1 MFGDILLKIGAV
13 AFMVFFFGFC
23 IFIHELGH
31 FLAAKW
37 RGLHV
42 IAFSIG
48 FRKIW
53 SKKIGGVEYRI
64 GWIPF
69 GGYVEIPQVDAS
81 GEALDEDGKPLPK
94 AKPLDRMIA
103 VVAGPLFNILFGFA
117 LGTVVWICG
126 VPQDTPTLKEI
137 EVESIEEKSP
147 EYNAGLR
154 TGDVIYKLNGETF
167 DTTWNG
173 FVSKILFTIGE
184 VKLGVKRDGKEFE
197 VSYFPAVNKKIS
209 PEEGIAYPFFFPK
222 IPVYLYP
229 EKNSQLAELGIK
241 SGDRLILVDG
251 RKINELGDLSSI
263 LLFESNGK
271 PMTLTVLRD
280 GRELVFKDVKPTLL
294 KESDGS
300 EGGYYLRMSEN
311 PLLRVPKGS
320 PLEKAGLKKGDRIV
334 SLDGTKINEISDV
347 RSVIDKTQGKTL
359 KAVYERDGRRLETD
373 ITPVYVRYY
382 ALTGVNFAMLT
393 HPTPWA
399 QFENVIVMT
408 WKSLRGIGVSI
419 GKKLNL
425 TEKYT
430 TIEPKHMSGP
440 IGIGRYLYTS
450 VYYGSVIQGLMLV
463 VLITFNLGLLNL
475 LPIPVL
481 DGGHIVLAL
490 LEIIFRR
497 PMPQKILEPITI
509 GFVVLLVSFMLFVSF
524 YDVKKLATPL
534 IRSMEKDG
542 EQKTENVEQ
551 ESQNVNVK
559 AEPVKAN

>member
-1 MFGDILLKIGAV
+1 MLTDILLKIGAI

-81 GEALDEDGKPLPK
+81 GEAVDENGKPLPK

-117 LGTVVWICG
+117 LGTVIWICG

-154 TGDVIYKLNGETF
+154 QGDVIYKLNGEAF

-184 VKLGVKRDGKEFE
+184 VKLSVRRDGREFE
-197 VSYFPAVNKKIS
+197 VAYFPAVNRKIS
-209 PEEGIAYPFFFPK
+209 PAEGIAYPFFFPK

-229 EKNSQLAELGIK
+229 EKGSQLAKLGVK
-241 SGDRLILVDG
+241 DGDRLIMVNG
-251 RKINELGDLSSI
+251 KKINEVGDLSSI
-263 LLFESNGK
+263 LLFETDGK
-271 PMTLTVLRD
+271 PVTFTVQRGD
-280 GRELVFKDVKPTLL
+280 RELTFRGIELTPVKDA
-294 KESDGS
+294 DGT

-311 PLLRVPKGS
+311 PLLRVPENS
-320 PLEKAGLKKGDRIV
+320 PLEKAGLKKGDRLV
-334 SLDGTKINEISDV
+334 SLDGVKIQDIEDV
-347 RSVIDKTQGKTL
+347 RALLDRTAGKTL
-359 KAVYERDGRRLETD
+359 KAVYERDGKQLETE
-373 ITPVYVRYY
+373 ITPQYVRYY
-382 ALTGVNFAMLT
+382 DLTGVRFAMLQ

-399 QFENVIVMT
+399 QFENVLVMT
-408 WKSLRGIGVSI
+408 WKSLRGICVSI
-419 GKKLNL
+419 G
-425 TEKYT
+425 
-430 TIEPKHMSGP
+430 M
-440 IGIGRYLYTS
+440 
-450 VYYGSVIQGLMLV
+450 
-463 VLITFNLGLLNL
+463 
-475 LPIPVL
+475 
-481 DGGHIVLAL
+481 
-490 LEIIFRR
+490 
-497 PMPQKILEPITI
+497 
-509 GFVVLLVSFMLFVSF
+509 
-524 YDVKKLATPL
+524 
-534 IRSMEKDG
+534 
-542 EQKTENVEQ
+542 
-551 ESQNVNVK
+551 
-559 AEPVKAN
+559 

>member
-1 MFGDILLKIGAV
+1 MLTDILLKIGAI

-53 SKKIGGVEYRI
+53 SRKIGGVEYRI

-81 GEALDEDGKPLPK
+81 GEAVDENGKPLPK

-117 LGTVVWICG
+117 LGTVIWICG

-154 TGDVIYKLNGETF
+154 QGDVIYKLNGEAF

-184 VKLGVKRDGKEFE
+184 VKLSVRRDGREFE
-197 VSYFPAVNKKIS
+197 VAYFPAVNRKVS
-209 PEEGIAYPFFFPK
+209 PAEGIAYPFFFPK

-229 EKNSQLAELGIK
+229 EKGSQLAKLGVK
-241 SGDRLILVDG
+241 DGDRLIMVNG
-251 RKINELGDLSSI
+251 RKINEVGDLSSI
-263 LLFESNGK
+263 LLFETGGK
-271 PMTLTVLRD
+271 PVTFTVQRGD
-280 GRELVFKDVKPTLL
+280 RELTFRGIELTPVKDA
-294 KESDGS
+294 DGT

-311 PLLRVPKGS
+311 PLLRVPENS
-320 PLEKAGLKKGDRIV
+320 PLEKAGLKKGDRLV
-334 SLDGTKINEISDV
+334 SLDGVKIQDIEDV
-347 RSVIDKTQGKTL
+347 RALLDRTAGKTL
-359 KAVYERDGRRLETD
+359 KAVYERDGKQLETE
-373 ITPVYVRYY
+373 ITPQYVRYY
-382 ALTGVNFAMLT
+382 DLTGVRFAMLQ

-399 QFENVIVMT
+399 QFENVLVMT
-408 WKSLRGIGVSI
+408 WKSLRGICVSI
-419 GKKLNL
+419 GKKLKL
-425 TEKYT
+425 TEQYT

-450 VYYGSVIQGLMLV
+450 VYYGSVIQGLTLV

-481 DGGHIVLAL
+481 DGGHILLAL

-509 GFVVLLVSFMLFVSF
+509 GFVVLLISFMLFVSF

-534 IRSMEKDG
+534 IKSIEKN
-542 EQKTENVEQ
+542 KTPAVEKV
-551 ESQNVNVK
+551 EEAGNDK
-559 AEPVKAN
+559 AQPVPAN

>member
-1 MFGDILLKIGAV
+1 MLTDILLKIGAI

-81 GEALDEDGKPLPK
+81 GEAVDENGKPLPK

-117 LGTVVWICG
+117 LGTVIWICG

-154 TGDVIYKLNGETF
+154 QGDVIYKLNGEAF

-184 VKLGVKRDGKEFE
+184 VKLSVRRDGREFE
-197 VSYFPAVNKKIS
+197 VAYFPAVNRKIS
-209 PEEGIAYPFFFPK
+209 PAEGIAYPFFFPK

-229 EKNSQLAELGIK
+229 EKGSQLAKLGVK
-241 SGDRLILVDG
+241 DGDRLIMVNG
-251 RKINELGDLSSI
+251 KKINEVGDLSSI
-263 LLFESNGK
+263 LLFETDGK
-271 PMTLTVLRD
+271 PVTFTVQRGD
-280 GRELVFKDVKPTLL
+280 RELTFRGIELTPVEDA
-294 KESDGS
+294 DGT

-311 PLLRVPKGS
+311 PLLRVPENS
-320 PLEKAGLKKGDRIV
+320 PLEKAGLKKGDRLV
-334 SLDGTKINEISDV
+334 SLDGVKIQDIEDV
-347 RSVIDKTQGKTL
+347 RALLDRTAGKTL
-359 KAVYERDGRRLETD
+359 KAVYERDGKQLETE
-373 ITPVYVRYY
+373 ITPQYVRYY
-382 ALTGVNFAMLT
+382 DLTGVRFAMLQ

-399 QFENVIVMT
+399 QFENVLVMT
-408 WKSLRGIGVSI
+408 WKSLRGICVSI
-419 GKKLNL
+419 GKKLKL
-425 TEKYT
+425 TEQYT

-450 VYYGSVIQGLMLV
+450 VYYGSVIQGLTLV

-481 DGGHIVLAL
+481 DGGHILLAL

-509 GFVVLLVSFMLFVSF
+509 GFVVLLISFMLFVSF

-534 IRSMEKDG
+534 IRSIEKN
-542 EQKTENVEQ
+542 KAPAVEKV
-551 ESQNVNVK
+551 EEAGNDK
-559 AEPVKAN
+559 AQPVPAN

>member
-1 MFGDILLKIGAV
+1 MLSDILLKTGAI

-53 SKKIGGVEYRI
+53 SRKIGGVEYRI

-81 GEALDEDGKPLPK
+81 GEALDENGKPLPK

-117 LGTVVWICG
+117 LGTVIWICG

-154 TGDVIYKLNGETF
+154 QGDVICKLNGEAF

-184 VKLGVKRDGKEFE
+184 VKLTVRRDGREFE
-197 VSYFPAVNKKIS
+197 VSYFPAVNRKIS
-209 PEEGIAYPFFFPK
+209 PAEGIAYPFFFPK

-229 EKNSQLAELGIK
+229 EKGSQLAKLGVK
-241 SGDRLILVDG
+241 DGDRLIMVNG
-251 RKINELGDLSSI
+251 KKINEVGDLSSI
-263 LLFESNGK
+263 LLFETDGR
-271 PMTLTVLRD
+271 PMTFTVQRGGQELTIPGIALTPVRD
-280 GRELVFKDVKPTLL
+280 A
-294 KESDGS
+294 DGS

-311 PLLRVPKGS
+311 PLLRVPENS
-320 PLEKAGLKKGDRIV
+320 PLEKAGLKKGDRLV
-334 SLDGTKINEISDV
+334 SLDGVKIADIADV
-347 RSVIDKTQGKTL
+347 RALLDKTAGKTL
-359 KAVYERDGRRLETD
+359 KAVCERDGKTFETE
-373 ITPVYVRYY
+373 ITPQYVRYY
-382 ALTGVNFAMLT
+382 DLTGVRFAMLT

-399 QFENVIVMT
+399 QFENVLVMT
-408 WKSLRGIGVSI
+408 WKSLRGICVSI
-419 GKKLNL
+419 GKKLHL
-425 TEKYT
+425 TEQYT

-450 VYYGSVIQGLMLV
+450 VYYGSVIQGLTLV

-481 DGGHIVLAL
+481 DGGHILLAL

-497 PMPQKILEPITI
+497 PMPQKILEPVTI
-509 GFVVLLVSFMLFVSF
+509 GFVVLLISFMLFVSF

-534 IRSMEKDG
+534 IKSIEKD
-542 EQKTENVEQ
+542 KTPAAEKVEAA
-551 ESQNVNVK
+551 NDK
-559 AEPVKAN
+559 AEPVPAN

>member
-1 MFGDILLKIGAV
+1 MLTDILLKIGAI

-81 GEALDEDGKPLPK
+81 GEAVDENGKPLPK
-94 AKPLDRMIA
+94 AKPLDRIIA

-117 LGTVVWICG
+117 LGTVIWFCG

-154 TGDVIYKLNGETF
+154 QGDVIYKLNGEAF

-184 VKLGVKRDGKEFE
+184 VKLSVRRDGREFE
-197 VSYFPAVNKKIS
+197 VAYFPAVNRKIS
-209 PEEGIAYPFFFPK
+209 PAEGIAYPFFFPK

-229 EKNSQLAELGIK
+229 EKGSQLAKLGVK
-241 SGDRLILVDG
+241 DGDRLIMVNG
-251 RKINELGDLSSI
+251 KKINEVGDLSSI
-263 LLFESNGK
+263 LLFETDGK
-271 PMTLTVLRD
+271 PVTFTVQR
-280 GRELVFKDVKPTLL
+280 GARELTFRGIELTPVKDA
-294 KESDGS
+294 DGT

-311 PLLRVPKGS
+311 PLLRVPENS
-320 PLEKAGLKKGDRIV
+320 PLEKAGLKKGDRLV
-334 SLDGTKINEISDV
+334 SLDGVKIQDIEDV
-347 RSVIDKTQGKTL
+347 RALLDRTAGKTL
-359 KAVYERDGRRLETD
+359 KVVYERDGKQLETE
-373 ITPVYVRYY
+373 ITPQYVRYY
-382 ALTGVNFAMLT
+382 DLTGVRFAMLQ

-399 QFENVIVMT
+399 QFENVLVMT
-408 WKSLRGIGVSI
+408 WKSLRGICVSI
-419 GKKLNL
+419 GKKLKL
-425 TEKYT
+425 TEQYT

-450 VYYGSVIQGLMLV
+450 VYYGSVIQGLTLV

-481 DGGHIVLAL
+481 DGGHILLAL

-509 GFVVLLVSFMLFVSF
+509 GFVVLLISFMLFVSF

-534 IRSMEKDG
+534 IRSIEKN
-542 EQKTENVEQ
+542 KAPAVEKV
-551 ESQNVNVK
+551 EEAGNDK
-559 AEPVKAN
+559 AQPVPAN

>member
-1 MFGDILLKIGAV
+1 MLTDILLKIGAI

-53 SKKIGGVEYRI
+53 SRKIGGVEYRI

-81 GEALDEDGKPLPK
+81 GEAVDENGKPLPK

-117 LGTVVWICG
+117 LGTVIWICG

-154 TGDVIYKLNGETF
+154 QGDVIYKLNGETF

-184 VKLGVKRDGKEFE
+184 VKLSVRRDGREFE
-197 VSYFPAVNKKIS
+197 VAYFPAVNRKVS
-209 PEEGIAYPFFFPK
+209 PAEGIAYPFFFPK

-229 EKNSQLAELGIK
+229 EKGSQLAKLGVK
-241 SGDRLILVDG
+241 DGDRLIMVNG
-251 RKINELGDLSSI
+251 RKINEVGDLSSI
-263 LLFESNGK
+263 LLFETGGK
-271 PMTLTVLRD
+271 PVTFTVQRGD
-280 GRELVFKDVKPTLL
+280 RELTFRGIELTPVKDA
-294 KESDGS
+294 DGT

-311 PLLRVPKGS
+311 PLLRVPENS
-320 PLEKAGLKKGDRIV
+320 PLEKAGLKKGDRLV
-334 SLDGTKINEISDV
+334 SLDGVKIQDIEDV
-347 RSVIDKTQGKTL
+347 RALLDRTAGKTL
-359 KAVYERDGRRLETD
+359 KAVYERDGKQLETE
-373 ITPVYVRYY
+373 ITPQYVRYY
-382 ALTGVNFAMLT
+382 DLTGVRFAMLQ

-399 QFENVIVMT
+399 QFENVLVMT
-408 WKSLRGIGVSI
+408 WKSLRGICVSI
-419 GKKLNL
+419 GKKLKL
-425 TEKYT
+425 TEQYT

-450 VYYGSVIQGLMLV
+450 VYYGSVIQGLTLV

-481 DGGHIVLAL
+481 DGGHILLAL

-509 GFVVLLVSFMLFVSF
+509 GFVVLLISFMLFVSF

-534 IRSMEKDG
+534 IKSIEKN
-542 EQKTENVEQ
+542 KTPAVEKV
-551 ESQNVNVK
+551 EEAGNDK
-559 AEPVKAN
+559 AQPVPAN

>member
-1 MFGDILLKIGAV
+1 
-13 AFMVFFFGFC
+13 
-23 IFIHELGH
+23 
-31 FLAAKW
+31 
-37 RGLHV
+37 
-42 IAFSIG
+42 
-48 FRKIW
+48 
-53 SKKIGGVEYRI
+53 
-64 GWIPF
+64 
-69 GGYVEIPQVDAS
+69 
-81 GEALDEDGKPLPK
+81 
-94 AKPLDRMIA
+94 
-103 VVAGPLFNILFGFA
+103 
-117 LGTVVWICG
+117 
-126 VPQDTPTLKEI
+126 
-137 EVESIEEKSP
+137 
-147 EYNAGLR
+147 
-154 TGDVIYKLNGETF
+154 
-167 DTTWNG
+167 
-173 FVSKILFTIGE
+173 
-184 VKLGVKRDGKEFE
+184 
-197 VSYFPAVNKKIS
+197 
-209 PEEGIAYPFFFPK
+209 
-222 IPVYLYP
+222 
-229 EKNSQLAELGIK
+229 
-241 SGDRLILVDG
+241 
-251 RKINELGDLSSI
+251 
-263 LLFESNGK
+263 
-271 PMTLTVLRD
+271 
-280 GRELVFKDVKPTLL
+280 
-294 KESDGS
+294 
-300 EGGYYLRMSEN
+300 MSEN

-359 KAVYERDGRRLETD
+359 KAVYERDGKRLETD

>member
-1 MFGDILLKIGAV
+1 MLTDILLKIGAI

-81 GEALDEDGKPLPK
+81 GEAVDENGKPLPK

-117 LGTVVWICG
+117 LGTVIWICG

-154 TGDVIYKLNGETF
+154 QGDVIYKLNGEAF

-184 VKLGVKRDGKEFE
+184 VKLSVRRDGREFE
-197 VSYFPAVNKKIS
+197 VAYFPAVNRKVS
-209 PEEGIAYPFFFPK
+209 PAEGIAYPFFFPK

-229 EKNSQLAELGIK
+229 EKGSQLAKLGVK
-241 SGDRLILVDG
+241 DGDRLIMVNG
-251 RKINELGDLSSI
+251 RKINEVGDLSSI
-263 LLFESNGK
+263 LLFETGGK
-271 PMTLTVLRD
+271 PVTFTVQRGD
-280 GRELVFKDVKPTLL
+280 RELTFRGIELTPVKDA
-294 KESDGS
+294 DGT
-300 EGGYYLRMSEN
+300 EGNYYLRMSEN
-311 PLLRVPKGS
+311 PLLRVPENS
-320 PLEKAGLKKGDRIV
+320 PLEKAGLKKGDRLV
-334 SLDGTKINEISDV
+334 SLDGVKIQDIEDV
-347 RSVIDKTQGKTL
+347 RALLDRTAGKTL
-359 KAVYERDGRRLETD
+359 KVVYERDGKQLETE
-373 ITPVYVRYY
+373 ITPQYVRYY
-382 ALTGVNFAMLT
+382 DLTGVRFAMLQ

-399 QFENVIVMT
+399 QFENVLVMT
-408 WKSLRGIGVSI
+408 WKSLRGICVSI
-419 GKKLNL
+419 GKKLKL
-425 TEKYT
+425 TEQYT

-450 VYYGSVIQGLMLV
+450 VYYGSVIQGLTLV

-481 DGGHIVLAL
+481 DGGHILLAL

-509 GFVVLLVSFMLFVSF
+509 GFVVLLISFMLFVSF

-534 IRSMEKDG
+534 IKSIEKNKAPAA
-542 EQKTENVEQ
+542 EKVE
-551 ESQNVNVK
+551 EAGNDK
-559 AEPVKAN
+559 AQPVPAN